1 MRNSSVRRINNAVRR
16 LDWALVESELN
27 PPDGSDGAPFELCA
41 ATRDDWDRYI
51 QSEQQA
57 LRSRWMAWG
66 DDRVFIVEFPESLH
80 ENLVVAA
87 RKSIIAATGTGSTH
101 LEEHGASYIGN
112 RVTLPDDINA
122 LIAFLEPDESFG
134 PVRGLPGA
142 VLPPGFCWSKFHTL
156 KVEIGLYN
164 NKGKLDNRGRLDSK
178 GNRDNRDKLDED
190 VVP

>member
-156 KVEIGLYN
+156 KVEIGVSQGWGPAIQQQQQLFVSIMLSDIN
-164 NKGKLDNRGRLDSK
+164 
-178 GNRDNRDKLDED
+178 
-190 VVP
+190 VPH